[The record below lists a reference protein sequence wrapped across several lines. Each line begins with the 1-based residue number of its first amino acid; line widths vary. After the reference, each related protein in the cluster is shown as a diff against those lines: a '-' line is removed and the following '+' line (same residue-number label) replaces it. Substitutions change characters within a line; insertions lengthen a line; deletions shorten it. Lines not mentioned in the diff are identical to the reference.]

1 MPIHIQAVK
10 RILQYLKGTKGYK
23 LHFGGQL
30 GGQKLVG
37 YCDANWGNEINSRKS
52 TSGYLFYLGG
62 GVISWSSKRQP
73 TVALSSTEAEYMAL
87 THATKEAMWLRSL
100 LKELEFGEEEYI
112 TATTIYEDNQSSIAL
127 AKNPVHHARTK
138 HIDIQHHFIREK
150 VDSKEIELIYL
161 PTDDMHADT
170 LTKPLPF
177 PKFAKFRHAMGI
189 RHAHSEKSE
198 NSEKSEKPE

>member
-10 RILQYLKGTKGYK
+10 RILRYLKGTKGYK

-52 TSGYLFYLGG
+52 TSGYLFYLAG

-73 TVALSSTEAEYMAL
+73 TVVLSSTEAEYMAL
-87 THATKEAMWLRSL
+87 THTTKEAIWLQFF
-100 LKELEFGEEEYI
+100 LKEIEFREEH
-112 TATTIYEDNQSSIAL
+112 TAMTIYEDNQSNIAL
-127 AKNPVHHARTK
+127 AKNPIHHARIK

-150 VDSKEIELIYL
+150 MESGEIDLEYM
-161 PTDDMHADT
+161 P
-170 LTKPLPF
+170 
-177 PKFAKFRHAMGI
+177 
-189 RHAHSEKSE
+189 
-198 NSEKSEKPE
+198 